1 MELVIRKFFEENTVW
16 DFGFV
21 KTWFNQEKYVYPMYC
36 PCGKIQKQWW
46 EKEDILSIIEA
57 DLGEMGL
64 CHKNKFTAKV
74 PFFDYK

>member
-36 PCGKIQKQWW
+36 PCGKIHQSWQKRL
-46 EKEDILSIIEA
+46 EKVGLLCIIIA
-57 DLGEMGL
+57 D
-64 CHKNKFTAKV
+64 
-74 PFFDYK
+74 